1 MYLTWG
7 GLMWQCTR
15 VVGRRMHSVC
25 SLLAWLAYNIRRDVS
40 ENPGPDPDLTP
51 ALLAGV
57 RELDLEML
65 QQTAALLQQS

>member
-1 MYLTWG
+1 VDVYAQERSPG
-7 GLMWQCTR
+7 
-15 VVGRRMHSVC
+15 VFP
-25 SLLAWLAYNIRRDVS
+25 RDVS

-57 RELDLEML
+57 REIDLEML